1 LGKGEKKRTMFEKK
15 KSLPTP
21 RTAANTTGTMTGP
34 TTRARANWA
43 VDRATSLPE
52 VWAIV
57 AKHLGLAGA
66 WRLMLVCRAARVGA
80 KESLATLPGLV
91 VCGGRTRDGKLV
103 SDVRR
108 LNLATLRWETMPSLL
123 LARKDQA
130 CCAVRGGLVVLGG
143 ETSGGGE
150 FTSSVEMLS
159 KGKGAFT
166 ALPPLS
172 CGETTDAAAVTVEES
187 GSVTGQ
193 VLLLGGYTYDHGGMS
208 TVHLVDL
215 ATGVCTPQPNLLVA
229 RGRFA
234 AALLPQGCLV
244 CAAGMDD
251 NYETLSSAEILE
263 PLAQGVTD
271 AAWTQRELPALSV
284 ERYGCSGCALSDG
297 RFAVLGGRDKYGQD
311 LSSCE
316 ALAVGGGEHWEHLP
330 PMHDARSLFVCAAVA
345 GCVIVAGGHG
355 LKSAEVFDEVLDRW
369 LRLLCD
375 LPVDYEL
382 HAMGSALL

>member
-1 LGKGEKKRTMFEKK
+1 MPDGR
-15 KSLPTP
+15 
-21 RTAANTTGTMTGP
+21 
-34 TTRARANWA
+34 
-43 VDRATSLPE
+43 
-52 VWAIV
+52 
-57 AKHLGLAGA
+57 
-66 WRLMLVCRAARVGA
+66 
-80 KESLATLPGLV
+80 V
-91 VCGGRTRDGKLV
+91 VCTRGLDG
-103 SDVRR
+103 D
-108 LNLATLRWETMPSLL
+108 
-123 LARKDQA
+123 
-130 CCAVRGGLVVLGG
+130 
-143 ETSGGGE
+143 
-150 FTSSVEMLS
+150 F
-159 KGKGAFT
+159 
-166 ALPPLS
+166 
-172 CGETTDAAAVTVEES
+172 
-187 GSVTGQ
+187 
-193 VLLLGGYTYDHGGMS
+193 
-208 TVHLVDL
+208 
-215 ATGVCTPQPNLLVA
+215 
-229 RGRFA
+229 
-234 AALLPQGCLV
+234 
-244 CAAGMDD
+244 
-251 NYETLSSAEILE
+251 ETLSSAEILE